1 MAIGITEPAVAA
13 ESPSYGS
20 VAETGVEIKMDDGVV
35 LIGDVMY
42 PSNPQTGEKVTAD
55 FPVILSQ
62 TPYGCDSSQTNSGF
76 RNASFFAENGYI
88 LASVCVRGSGRSGGE
103 FTLFGE
109 REQLDGVE
117 LVDWAADELS

>member
-1 MAIGITEPAVAA
+1 MSGTLSYRTQRPKIRTAVLLSTSLLATMAIGVTEPAVAA

-42 PSNPQTGEKVTAD
+42 PANPQTGEKVTAE

-76 RNASFFAENGYI
+76 TNASFFAENGYI
-88 LASVCVRGSGRSGGE
+88 LASVCVR
-103 FTLFGE
+103 
-109 REQLDGVE
+109 
-117 LVDWAADELS
+117 